1 MLRLRFRRPLVVG
14 VLSFLAW
21 PFPLLALA
29 FLAPVPVI
37 AGAAFLGGAG
47 FAVFDTQWQTTM
59 QRQVPA
65 DVLSRVSAYDW
76 FGSLV
81 FLPLGYAIVGPVSS
95 IVGVRAVFF
104 LGSASIVVAVAILA
118 FVPSIR
124 HMQASTEAPGQ
135 RL

>member
-1 MLRLRFRRPLVVG
+1 
-14 VLSFLAW
+14 
-21 PFPLLALA
+21 
-29 FLAPVPVI
+29 
-37 AGAAFLGGAG
+37 
-47 FAVFDTQWQTTM
+47 
-59 QRQVPA
+59 
-65 DVLSRVSAYDW
+65 
-76 FGSLV
+76 V